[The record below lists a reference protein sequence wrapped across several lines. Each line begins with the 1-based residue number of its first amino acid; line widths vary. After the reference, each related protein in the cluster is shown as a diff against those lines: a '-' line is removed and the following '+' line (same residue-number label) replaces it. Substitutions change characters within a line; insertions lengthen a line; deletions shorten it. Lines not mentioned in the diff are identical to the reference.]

1 MYLFII
7 KHNYTLLWYKLQKR
21 RQNDTYTRIQSSSR
35 RAYSSNKNIR
45 TIKLKELWMTPEELE
60 KELGITISA
69 QTRMRAERKIP
80 FYKIGKFIKYNKQEI
95 SEWIKSHKVE
105 VIE

>member
-1 MYLFII
+1 M
-7 KHNYTLLWYKLQKR
+7 
-21 RQNDTYTRIQSSSR
+21 TYTPEYNPVVEELIQ
-35 RAYSSNKNIR
+35 A
-45 TIKLKELWMTPEELE
+45 IKTYEPLKELWMTPEELE

-95 SEWIKSHKVE
+95 NEWILSHKVE

>member
-1 MYLFII
+1 
-7 KHNYTLLWYKLQKR
+7 
-21 RQNDTYTRIQSSSR
+21 
-35 RAYSSNKNIR
+35 
-45 TIKLKELWMTPEELE
+45 MTPEELE

>member
-1 MYLFII
+1 MTHTQEYNPVVEELIQAI
-7 KHNYTLLWYKLQKR
+7 K
-21 RQNDTYTRIQSSSR
+21 TYEP
-35 RAYSSNKNIR
+35 
-45 TIKLKELWMTPEELE
+45 LKELWMTPEELE

>member
-1 MYLFII
+1 MTHTQEYNPVVEELIQAI
-7 KHNYTLLWYKLQKR
+7 K
-21 RQNDTYTRIQSSSR
+21 TYEP
-35 RAYSSNKNIR
+35 
-45 TIKLKELWMTPEELE
+45 LKELWMRPEELE